1 LPPPTVTT
9 REAELEARIK
19 QLEATVQQLANQM
32 QSVQAA
38 STADNPGTRVD
49 PNASIPHDRRT
60 SAAPASGGPLSPG
73 QGGPP
78 NPAASARFQ
87 MPATVKPVSTAGRFG
102 PGFEWKTDDD
112 EFVLQF
118 HNLTQIDGRF
128 YNQPGQ
134 DPVTDTFA
142 IPREW
147 FMFSG
152 RLTKPYEYFVSLQ
165 SGFDVVGVL
174 DVFLNIHY
182 DDRLQFRVG
191 RGKTPFTYEFY
202 QEPIQGLL
210 VPERSLFFN
219 NFALNRAIG
228 LQTWGQL
235 FDKRLDYAFGIYNT
249 NRNGVVDT
257 SDGKNFLGYLNYRPF
272 AKATDSILENFSFG
286 GSVDTGN
293 QVGPPVPSVFRTIV
307 PTAGNAAVG
316 TPFLS
321 FNQGIQEAGNHTMWD
336 VHAALF
342 YKQWTVISEWGSG
355 RQPYGNAANF
365 NQKVQLPVSSWYIQ
379 TGYMLTGET
388 VSFRGVPN
396 PYHNFDLRPGKFG
409 LGAWEIFGR
418 YDTLQLGEEVFR
430 YNLANQADWARS
442 LYLTDM
448 GFNWY
453 WNRWIKFVF
462 DWEHAVFDK
471 PVLYAPDK
479 KHLTSDLFWMRFQIY
494 F

>member
-1 LPPPTVTT
+1 
-9 REAELEARIK
+9 
-19 QLEATVQQLANQM
+19 
-32 QSVQAA
+32 
-38 STADNPGTRVD
+38 
-49 PNASIPHDRRT
+49 
-60 SAAPASGGPLSPG
+60 
-73 QGGPP
+73 
-78 NPAASARFQ
+78 
-87 MPATVKPVSTAGRFG
+87 MPAVVKSVDTSGAFG
-102 PGFEWKTDDD
+102 PGFQWKTDDD

-152 RLTKPYEYFVSLQ
+152 RLTKPYEYFVSIQ
-165 SGFDVVGVL
+165 NGFDTVGLL
-174 DVFLNIHY
+174 DVFMNIHY
-182 DDRLQFRVG
+182 DDRLQFRFG

-202 QEPIQGLL
+202 QVPIQGLL

-228 LQTWGQL
+228 FQAWGQL
-235 FDKRLDYAFGIYNT
+235 FDKQLDYAVGIFNT
-249 NRNGVVDT
+249 NRNGLVDN
-257 SDGKNFLGYLNYRPF
+257 SDGKAALAYLNYRPF
-272 AKATDSILENFSFG
+272 AKAQGSILENFSFG
-286 GSVDTGN
+286 GSVDAAN
-293 QVGPPVPSVFRTIV
+293 QVGPTVPSVLRTIV

-316 TPFLS
+316 TPFLA
-321 FNQGIQEAGNHTMWD
+321 FDPNIQEAGNHTMWD

-342 YKQWTVISEWGSG
+342 YKQLSLMSEWGSG
-355 RQPYGNAANF
+355 RQPYGNVANF
-365 NQKVQLPVSSWYIQ
+365 NQKVQVPVSSWYIQ
-379 TGYMLTGET
+379 AGYMLTGEE

-396 PYHNFDLRPGKFG
+396 PFHNFDLRPGKVG
-409 LGAWEIFGR
+409 LGALEVFGR
-418 YDTLQLGEEVFR
+418 YDRMDIGDEVFR
-430 YNLANQADWARS
+430 FPIANQADWTNG
-442 LYLTDM
+442 LYLTDL

-471 PVLYAPDK
+471 PVLFKADQR
-479 KHLTSDLFWMRFQIY
+479 HLTSDLFWLRLQFY